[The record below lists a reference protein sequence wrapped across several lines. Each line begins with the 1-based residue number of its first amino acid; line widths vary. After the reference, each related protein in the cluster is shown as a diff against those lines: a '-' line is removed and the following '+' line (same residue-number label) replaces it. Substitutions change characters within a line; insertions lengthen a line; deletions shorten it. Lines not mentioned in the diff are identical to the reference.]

1 MSGKHYSRCWLVH
14 ESFSEGLERLFIK
27 KFLPENSD
35 SVQKLGLVE
44 RHVDIEQFLNDTGVI
59 SCITKNQVKR
69 KGLNE
74 EFGSTTWLWFKYIEM
89 VEILQQFHFALNAIN
104 LSLKLQSWEKI
115 LSLCF
120 TTNKVHYARYG
131 TYHIEQLKEL

>member
-14 ESFSEGLERLFIK
+14 ENFSEGLERLFIK

-35 SVQKLGLVE
+35 TIQKLGLVE
-44 RHVDIEQFLNDTGVI
+44 HHVDIEQFLNDAGVI
-59 SCITKNQVKR
+59 ICITKNQEVKR

-74 EFGSTTWLWFKYIEM
+74 EFGSTTWFWFKY
-89 VEILQQFHFALNAIN
+89 VEIVETAAISFCPQRN
-104 LSLKLQSWEKI
+104 QSVQSWEKI
-115 LSLCF
+115 LSLYF
-120 TTNKVHYARYG
+120 ITNKVHYARYG

>member
-14 ESFSEGLERLFIK
+14 ENFSEGLERLFIK

-35 SVQKLGLVE
+35 TIQKLGLVE
-44 RHVDIEQFLNDTGVI
+44 HHVDIEQFLNDTGVI
-59 SCITKNQVKR
+59 ICITKNQEVKR

-74 EFGSTTWLWFKYIEM
+74 EFGSTTWFWFKYVEM
-89 VEILQQFHFALNAIN
+89 AETLQQFHFALNAIN
-104 LSLKLQSWEKI
+104 LSLKFQSWEKI

-120 TTNKVHYARYG
+120 TINKVHYARYG
-131 TYHIEQLKEL
+131 TII